1 MDSTWFNWSKVVQK
15 SKFHPWDGPLW
26 HHAALRATSGRVT
39 GLCGKPSR
47 LRKPKLWQE
56 ASQVSIHMYSLL
68 FISSGERDRN
78 TVQQV
83 QLHQPSQLCT
93 SLKIAFLMILM
104 FLTASGFLRH
114 RPVDMSQFLQLWKLP
129 WKGHLKQNQT
139 IRKKSDWKNWNGCSL
154 KWGVAKHLKRSP
166 ESWNQT
172 ELMELQIRM
181 ADVIQSV
188 LNQTIKIGDVQRN
201 VTLEGE

>member
-1 MDSTWFNWSKVVQK
+1 MRQVSLGVQRTPQFERTQRNSNGFNKFQLVQGGPRW
-15 SKFHPWDGPLW
+15 SKFHPWDGPYMW

-83 QLHQPSQLCT
+83 QLYQLSQLCT
-93 SLKIAFLMILM
+93 SLKFAFLMILM

-114 RPVDMSQFLQLWKLP
+114 RPVDISQFLQLWKLP
-129 WKGHLKQNQT
+129 W
-139 IRKKSDWKNWNGCSL
+139 
-154 KWGVAKHLKRSP
+154 
-166 ESWNQT
+166 
-172 ELMELQIRM
+172 
-181 ADVIQSV
+181 
-188 LNQTIKIGDVQRN
+188 
-201 VTLEGE
+201 